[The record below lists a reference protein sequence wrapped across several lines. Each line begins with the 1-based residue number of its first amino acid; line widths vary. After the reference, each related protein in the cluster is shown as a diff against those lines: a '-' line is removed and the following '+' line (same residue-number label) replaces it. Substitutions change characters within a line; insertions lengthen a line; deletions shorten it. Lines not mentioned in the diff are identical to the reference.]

1 MADPLADYLF
11 GQINT
16 PQAFTGAME
25 NLGFQGTPFGGVN
38 QSYADVENF
47 QRSLKRI
54 LDLQLGAFNQG
65 NNVNALPAN
74 LRGMFNAAAPIMTDP
89 AWGIIGAPGMFSN
102 GYQMGELPGNR
113 TMAHQQFWDR
123 NNAPPPIIPPPAPVA
138 APQNVSQA
146 VAAPQMNS
154 GSNRSGGTQSYSVG
168 LQGGGTMTVNANSPA
183 AALANVQAQGGAP
196 QQGQVS
202 VGGHQ
207 TFPNVPPPAPIVQAP
222 KPNQQS
228 GSAFKMGFK

>member
-1 MADPLADYLF
+1 MADPLAEYLY

-25 NLGFQGTPFGGVN
+25 NLGFQGTPFGGVQ
-38 QSYADVENF
+38 QSYNDVENF

-65 NNVNALPAN
+65 NNVNMLPAN

-113 TMAHQQFWDR
+113 TMAHQQFYDR
-123 NNAPPPIIPPPAPVA
+123 NNAPPPLPIA
-138 APQNVSQA
+138 APQNI
-146 VAAPQMNS
+146 AAPQMNNS
-154 GSNRSGGTQSYSVG
+154 LNVGSGGGSTPNRNQQFTIPINGPNGSG
-168 LQGGGTMTVNANSPA
+168 AGNITVNAQDYAS
-183 AALANVQAQGGAP
+183 ALINATQGGNTVRNTA
-196 QQGQVS
+196 S
-202 VGGHQ
+202 
-207 TFPNVPPPAPIVQAP
+207 VPPPYVAPPAP
-222 KPNQQS
+222 KQNQQS

>member
-25 NLGFQGTPFGGVN
+25 NLGFQGTPFGGVQ
-38 QSYADVENF
+38 QSYNDVENF

-65 NNVNALPAN
+65 NNVNMLPAN
-74 LRGMFNAAAPIMTDP
+74 LRGMFNAAAPVMTDP

-113 TMAHQQFWDR
+113 TMAHQQFYDR
-123 NNAPPPIIPPPAPVA
+123 NNAPPPLPI
-138 APQNVSQA
+138 
-146 VAAPQMNS
+146 AAPQMNNSLNAGS
-154 GSNRSGGTQSYSVG
+154 GGGNSGGGTQSYSVG

-183 AALANVQAQGGAP
+183 AALANVQQQGGSP
-196 QQGQVS
+196 QSGQVS
-202 VGGHQ
+202 VGGHKS
-207 TFPNVPPPAPIVQAP
+207 FPNVPPPIPAIPAP
-222 KPNQQS
+222 KKNQQS
-228 GSAFKMGFK
+228 GSALSLGFK

>member
-25 NLGFQGTPFGGVN
+25 NLGFQGTPFGGVQ
-38 QSYADVENF
+38 QSYNDVENF

-65 NNVNALPAN
+65 NNVNMLPAN

-113 TMAHQQFWDR
+113 TMAHQQFYDR
-123 NNAPPPIIPPPAPVA
+123 NNAPPPLPI
-138 APQNVSQA
+138 
-146 VAAPQMNS
+146 AAPQMNNS
-154 GSNRSGGTQSYSVG
+154 LNAGGNGGGSSGGTQSYSVG
-168 LQGGGTMTVNANSPA
+168 LQGGGTMTTNASNIA
-183 AALANVQAQGGAP
+183 AALDNVRSQGGSP
-196 QQGQVS
+196 QTGQVS

-207 TFPNVPPPAPIVQAP
+207 TFPVVPPPAPAP
-222 KPNQQS
+222 KKNPNYYQS
-228 GSAFKMGFK
+228 GGGLGLGFK